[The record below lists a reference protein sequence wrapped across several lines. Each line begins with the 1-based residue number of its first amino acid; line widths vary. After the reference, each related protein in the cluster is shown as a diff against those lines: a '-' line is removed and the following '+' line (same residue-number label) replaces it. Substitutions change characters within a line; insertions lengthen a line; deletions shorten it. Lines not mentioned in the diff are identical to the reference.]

1 MLPQPGRG
9 FPRVRRLLLLAG
21 LLGIAACAE
30 RSTPEQQVRVVI
42 ESAER
47 AAESRDLSGILENVS
62 SAFEDGQGGGRDELE
77 RYLRAYLLTHTTVH
91 LATQVQEIDFPYRDF
106 ARVRL
111 TVGSLGRD
119 ANGSSPLDISADM
132 KKVVLELQLED
143 DQWRVVRAEWH

>member
-1 MLPQPGRG
+1 MLPQAGRG
-9 FPRVRRLLLLAG
+9 FPRVRWSLLFAG

-30 RSTPEQQVRVVI
+30 RSTPEQQVRAVI

-62 SAFEDGQGGGRDELE
+62 SAFQDGQGGGRDELE
-77 RYLRAYLLTHTTVH
+77 RYLRAYLLTHSSVH
-91 LATQVQEIDFPYRDF
+91 VATRIEEIDFPYRDF

-119 ANGSSPLDISADM
+119 ANGSSPLDISTDT

-143 DQWRVVRAEWH
+143 DQWRVVRAEWQ